1 MTFSR
6 LGAELGKAA
15 FKNPKG
21 AAQVATGLRNAV
33 GPEQV
38 DDLMGALL
46 SQAKNLVQ
54 PEKQVNRGI
63 DVLKGLGLIGGGAGG
78 ALLVSGLMGGGG
90 DESNTSTVN
99 PVSPN
104 TASDPNANTNNSP
117 SGTTAFQSGQ
127 VSDPTS
133 LDGYLEAIT
142 QGMKDRRAQFETVN
156 SPEYLQAATDRQRDA
171 KLALN
176 AQLLESIEG
185 RTAEK
190 SRREE
195 SISRINAWKAIEQ
208 ETIRANKD
216 IALGLASVAY
226 QAGTPNAA
234 TLSALSPIVQAGASS
249 FVPGASVLGSLRR

>member
-54 PEKQVNRGI
+54 PEKQANRGLA
-63 DVLKGLGLIGGGAGG
+63 VLKGLGLAGGGAGG

-127 VSDPTS
+127 VSAPTS

-208 ETIRANKD
+208 ETIRANTA
-216 IALGLASVAY
+216 IAQSLAQVAY
-226 QAGTPNAA
+226 QSSIPNAGTL
-234 TLSALSPIVQAGASS
+234 TALSPVVTAGTNA
-249 FVPGASVLGSLRR
+249 FKPGASVLSPIR